1 MNEPVSKE
9 ARVHRCFHNMFK
21 PGHEC
26 KEPAK
31 WIAGGCA
38 LTGHFRYCDKHAET
52 LTDKRF
58 RKPIP

>member
-1 MNEPVSKE
+1 MTDSIPSDQKV
-9 ARVHRCFHNMFK
+9 RPCFHNMFN
-21 PGHEC
+21 PAREC

-38 LTGHFRYCDKHAET
+38 LTGHFTYCYKHAEE

-58 RKPIP
+58 RKPLP

>member
-1 MNEPVSKE
+1 MTTDQLPSEKKT
-9 ARVHRCFHNMFK
+9 RRCFHNMFK

-38 LTGHFRYCDKHAET
+38 LTGHFVYCDKHAET

-58 RKPIP
+58 RKPL